1 MSKKIS
7 KFKSYEVLIDSPN
20 LIKDWI
26 KEYHSN
32 NNMNLVEYFTGFISL
47 PLILILIIPFLIIL
61 DIINL
66 ILELGEWLKNK

>member
-26 KEYHSN
+26 KEYHSKN
-32 NNMNLVEYFTGFISL
+32 NDINLFQYITGCIIL
-47 PLILILIIPFLIIL
+47 PFILIIIIPFLIIL

-66 ILELGEWLKNK
+66 ILELGE